1 MNELLEQQEMD
12 KFREEEIG
20 REYDEYKIKEEEL
33 KRKDEIQTYDDL
45 TDEELSELEEIMGPR
60 QKEMTLNSEEIE
72 DLYKQNKNN

>member
-1 MNELLEQQEMD
+1 MDELLEQQEID
-12 KFREEEIG
+12 EFREEEIG

>member
-1 MNELLEQQEMD
+1 MDELLEQQEMD
-12 KFREEEIG
+12 EFREEEIG